1 MTAYDILMIGNFA
14 VDKLIVDGVEEVASG
29 GGVYY
34 GGIAAQRVGAK
45 VAVVT
50 RLHPKEFWR
59 LEDMKKAGVDV
70 YPIAAEGTS
79 GIANYYQSTNMET
92 RICKPIGFGGH
103 YTLDQIPEIDA
114 SVIMLS
120 PLYAGEVD
128 LELLIELAK
137 RAPVSLDIQ
146 GFVRVPVEDG
156 LDFRPWSDMEE
167 GLRNITY
174 LKVDRSEAE
183 YLTGL
188 ADLQAAARALHAM
201 GPKEIVLTQSSGV
214 TVFAEGEFFEAP
226 FTPRSLAGRTG
237 RGDTCF
243 CTYIAKRVKTD
254 PLTACRWAGVV
265 TSLKQEKPGPWQGS
279 AWEVEKILNSI

>member
-1 MTAYDILMIGNFA
+1 
-14 VDKLIVDGVEEVASG
+14 
-29 GGVYY
+29 VYY

-59 LEDMKKAGVDV
+59 LEDMKIAGVDV

-92 RICKPIGFGGH
+92 RICKPIGFGGC

-279 AWEVEKILNSI
+279 AWEVGKILNSI

>member
-34 GGIAAQRVGAK
+34 GSIAAQHVGAK

-59 LEDMKKAGVDV
+59 LEEMKKAGVDV

-188 ADLQAAARALHAM
+188 ADLQAAARDLHTM

-214 TVFAEGEFFEAP
+214 TVFAEDEFFEAP
-226 FTPRSLAGRTG
+226 VTPRSLAGRTG